1 MLKFVIQ
8 RLTGPLHVAK
18 QFVFIYLF
26 IYFAYN
32 LFFIIIHIQNT
43 MVTAGKAWTSNGWS
57 ILYYLIA

>member
-18 QFVFIYLF
+18 KYVFIYLF

-43 MVTAGKAWTSNGWS
+43 TATAGKAWTSNGWS
-57 ILYYLIA
+57 IL